1 MNYSPRLISIS
12 RPPKRFTTRNV
23 KLLIMKEGA
32 ATAAVVVAIANVFI
46 HNENATTK
54 LLYWLVDSFLSGP
67 KIIAPFAY

>member
-1 MNYSPRLISIS
+1 
-12 RPPKRFTTRNV
+12 
-23 KLLIMKEGA
+23 MKEGA

-67 KIIAPFAY
+67 KIIAPFTY